1 MAFHDNPL
9 SNSKIIDIN
18 EEEREFLER
27 VCFRAERLAWLNNDT
42 MNLQK
47 VLVLGN
53 KLKELNKEITKDDN

>member
-1 MAFHDNPL
+1 M
-9 SNSKIIDIN
+9 IIDIN

-27 VCFRAERLAWLNNDT
+27 VCFRAERLAYLHNDT